1 MNLQLFEAWTRSIA
15 DRSKLVFVGTDGD
28 DEYCAELKK
37 KAFNSP
43 HRDKII
49 FTGWVSEQDY
59 DYWLRVA
66 TVGVQLRANSRGETS
81 ASLFDCLSNGVPVVV
96 NSHGDMKELPDSV
109 AVKIPENFSSFELE
123 NALTYLIEEPEFR
136 RNLSVHA
143 RTYVE
148 KNHLPIRCTKRYFSA
163 VESFYTSK
171 NPSLPVRLSDFKKS
185 NFFEDKDELNSFV
198 GAMLKTS
205 LPSFRPR
212 TIFIDVSEIVRG
224 DIRTGIQRVVR
235 NVLRSFTENN
245 VGRGDFRVE
254 PVYTTNNANEYFCA
268 GTFLANFFGL
278 HKPFKERVIEPKSGD
293 IFWD

>member
-1 MNLQLFEAWTRSIA
+1 
-15 DRSKLVFVGTDGD
+15 
-28 DEYCAELKK
+28 
-37 KAFNSP
+37 
-43 HRDKII
+43 
-49 FTGWVSEQDY
+49 
-59 DYWLRVA
+59 
-66 TVGVQLRANSRGETS
+66 
-81 ASLFDCLSNGVPVVV
+81 
-96 NSHGDMKELPDSV
+96 MKELPDSV
-109 AVKIPENFSSFELE
+109 AVKIPENFSSLELE

-136 RNLSVHA
+136 KNLSVHA

-148 KNHLPIRCTKRYFSA
+148 KNHLPTRCTKRYFSA

-185 NFFEDKDELNSFV
+185 NFFEDKDELNSFIK
-198 GAMLKTS
+198 AMLKTS

-245 VGRGDFRVE
+245 VGRGDLRIE

-278 HKPFKERVIEPKSGD
+278 HKPFKDRVIEPKSGD